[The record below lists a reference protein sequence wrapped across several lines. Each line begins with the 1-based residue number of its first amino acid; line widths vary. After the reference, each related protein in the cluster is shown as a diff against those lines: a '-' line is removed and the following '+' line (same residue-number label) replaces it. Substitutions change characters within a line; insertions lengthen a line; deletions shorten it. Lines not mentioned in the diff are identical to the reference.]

1 MSILELKNAG
11 AMTELLIPA
20 GVLTYSTAQEDANHV
35 APDLNLGGAVHK
47 SALIKSGLLLA
58 LHCRV
63 PSAVHLV
70 NSAEFLGAPEC
81 DNRAPRRGRRVCWS
95 HLLAPPQLYRKRK

>member
-47 SALIKSGLLLA
+47 SALIKSGLFLA

-70 NSAEFLGAPEC
+70 NSAEFL
-81 DNRAPRRGRRVCWS
+81 RATVATAVRLGGVGRFCS
-95 HLLAPPQLYRKRK
+95 CLLAPPQLYRKQK